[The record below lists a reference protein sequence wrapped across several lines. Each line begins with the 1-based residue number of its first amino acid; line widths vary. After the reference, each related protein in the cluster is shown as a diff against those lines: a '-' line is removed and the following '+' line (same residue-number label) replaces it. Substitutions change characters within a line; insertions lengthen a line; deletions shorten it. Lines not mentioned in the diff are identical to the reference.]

1 MYQSKTNSPGT
12 KNICSLIET
21 TKDLPDSKSLYNRSY
36 MKFGSTILLTALSIF
51 FISCGNSNLG
61 PKPLPDNYEQ
71 LHQEW
76 LDYRISALTDTTD
89 WLRLQNL
96 IWFNEGENSF
106 GSGDQQDVQFPDN
119 SIPENAGT
127 FILDDGEVT
136 MVVNNGVDIRHDGEP
151 VDTLL
156 MVGEGVDERIHAT
169 YGALTW
175 FIDSRGDQRGVKVFS
190 MDTPKADQFDGFPAY
205 PLQQQWYHT
214 ARFTPHPEGTTIE
227 IANVLGEVNETKSP
241 GTVEFQIDGEL
252 YSIDA
257 LESSSGL
264 FLMFTDSTNRTET
277 YQAGRYMITDP
288 PGDDGLVTLDFNK
301 AYNPPCAFNPYTTCQ
316 LPPPQN
322 RLDVAIPAGE
332 KRPVEWEGI

>member
-1 MYQSKTNSPGT
+1 MNRMSSVLLIASSLLLLN
-12 KNICSLIET
+12 CSSAE
-21 TKDLPDSKSLYNRSY
+21 
-36 MKFGSTILLTALSIF
+36 
-51 FISCGNSNLG
+51 LG

-76 LDYRISALTDTTD
+76 LDYRISVLTDTTG

-96 IWFNEGENSF
+96 IWFEEGENSF
-106 GSGDQQDVQFPDN
+106 GSGEEQDVKFPEN
-119 SIPENAGT
+119 SIPQNAGT
-127 FILDDGEVT
+127 FILDNGEVS
-136 MVVNNGVDIRHDGEP
+136 MIVNDGIEIRHEGEL

-156 MVGEGVDERIHAT
+156 MVGESVDERVHAT
-169 YGALTW
+169 YEDLTW

-190 MDTPKADQFDGFPAY
+190 MDTPKADRFDGFPAY
-205 PLQQQWYHT
+205 PLQQEWYHT
-214 ARFTPHPEGTTIE
+214 GRFIPHPEGTTIE
-227 IANVLGEVNETKSP
+227 IANVLGEVDENNSP
-241 GTVEFQIDGEL
+241 GTVEFLVNGEI
-252 YSIDA
+252 YTIDA

-277 YQAGRYMITDP
+277 YQAGRYMIIDP
-288 PGDDGLVTLDFNK
+288 PNNGLVTLDFNK